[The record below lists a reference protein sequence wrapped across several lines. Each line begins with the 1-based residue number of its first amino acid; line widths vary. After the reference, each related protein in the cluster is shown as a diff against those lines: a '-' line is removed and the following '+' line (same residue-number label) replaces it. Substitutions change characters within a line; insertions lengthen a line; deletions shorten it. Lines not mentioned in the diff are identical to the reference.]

1 MSRHGRDRIDPSR
14 HSSQHPPQALEWNA
28 EPERTS
34 ARSNRLP
41 QIEVVTRDGAP
52 ERPPAPARPLWAYLV
67 WFVAAFVLIAAPA
80 SLWNFSRPPVYRAAA
95 TVLTIVPEERS
106 GSGAA
111 VADAQHVAIQRS
123 MLLGRGLLED
133 TLARLRDTVGDT
145 VRSDAN
151 VGSADRLADIAALA
165 ADDLLSMLEVYLV
178 PQTNLV
184 ELSATGAE
192 PVLLA
197 TLVNQWLDAY
207 QALRE
212 REIGT
217 QVGDRLDKL
226 DERAR
231 LLAER
236 IQAKRAMLDDFR
248 ARFDIVTLERDNNEA
263 LKRLDLLQEAL
274 GEAEDAARTARE
286 RLDALEGTAM
296 IDQRAL
302 PEPFANERSNL
313 HQRAAQARARARQ
326 LRERYTELFIQK
338 DPNKRRIIERLDAL
352 ETRIDEVEREGRQ
365 QALATA
371 REDLDRASRRVLE
384 LRRELTE
391 QKARA
396 SRFSSG
402 FAEFEA
408 LQQDLGSLEAMQRE
422 VEAQRT
428 SLQTTSLASYPQI
441 EIIEPAFAPRD
452 PISPDYGRDLGL
464 TLAAASAVGLVTLL
478 ILIWLD
484 AKARGSRASSPLT
497 GVRIWGSAA
506 NGLAG
511 GQAQNAETGA
521 RLPGRE
527 GHFGELSAPE
537 SSSASLS
544 DTIGSD
550 ASRPDASVPNAP
562 AQAPRQLMIGEVEAL
577 WQLADVSE
585 RQLIGLLLCGVQL
598 DEAATLTHDSFALA
612 DGDLHLG
619 TRVLKLP
626 PRLRA
631 LFADTDPLPAW
642 EGFDRAAFED
652 LTHRLSLLAAD
663 AGIAH
668 ASEVNAATLRDT
680 YLMYLVR
687 QGARLTR
694 LSQVAGPMSGVE
706 SLRFAP
712 YSPAGAARALDELDL
727 TYPVLA

>member
-1 MSRHGRDRIDPSR
+1 M
-14 HSSQHPPQALEWNA
+14 
-28 EPERTS
+28 
-34 ARSNRLP
+34 P

-52 ERPPAPARPLWAYLV
+52 ERPAAPARSLWAYLA
-67 WFVAAFVLIAAPA
+67 WFVAAFTLIAAPA
-80 SLWNFSRPPVYRAAA
+80 SLWNFSRPPLYRATA
-95 TVLTIVPEERS
+95 TVLTIVPEARS

-123 MLLGRGLLED
+123 MLLGRSLLED
-133 TLARLRDTVGDT
+133 TLARLRDTVRGDT
-145 VRSDAN
+145 NPGNAE
-151 VGSADRLADIAALA
+151 RLADIAALTP
-165 ADDLLSMLEVYLV
+165 DDLLSMLEVSLV

-192 PVLLA
+192 PALLA
-197 TLVNQWLDAY
+197 TLVNQWLAAY
-207 QALRE
+207 RALRE
-212 REIGT
+212 REIAT

-236 IQAKRAMLDDFR
+236 TRAKRAMLDDFR
-248 ARFDIVTLERDNNEA
+248 TRFDIVTLERDSNDA

-274 GEAEDAARTARE
+274 GEAEGAARTARE
-286 RLDALEGTAM
+286 RLDTLEGAAT

-302 PEPFANERSNL
+302 PEPFANELSDL
-313 HQRAAQARARARQ
+313 HRRAAQARARARE

-338 DPNKRRIIERLDAL
+338 DPNKRRIVERLDAL
-352 ETRIDEVEREGRQ
+352 EARIDEVERAGRQ
-365 QALATA
+365 QALAMA
-371 REDLDRASRRVLE
+371 REDLDRASERVLE
-384 LRRELTE
+384 LRRALTE

-408 LQQDLGSLEAMQRE
+408 LQQDLASLEEMQRE
-422 VEAQRT
+422 VESQRT
-428 SLQTTSLASYPQI
+428 RLQTTSLASYPQI
-441 EIIEPAFAPRD
+441 EIIEPAFAPRA

-464 TLAAASAVGLVTLL
+464 TLAAAGAVGLVTLIVL
-478 ILIWLD
+478 MWLD
-484 AKARGSRASSPLT
+484 AKARGSRPPLPVT
-497 GVRIWGSAA
+497 GVRIWGSETNDQADAQSAA
-506 NGLAG
+506 A
-511 GQAQNAETGA
+511 GA
-521 RLPGRE
+521 RLPRRA
-527 GHFGELSAPE
+527 GHSGELGAPGSRSAD
-537 SSSASLS
+537 LS
-544 DTIGSD
+544 DAAGSEAPGVPGAD
-550 ASRPDASVPNAP
+550 ASSPEPSVTHAP
-562 AQAPRQLMIGEVEAL
+562 APAPRPLMIGEVEAL
-577 WQLADVSE
+577 WQLADVTE

-598 DEAATLTHDSFALA
+598 DEAAALTHDRFALA

-631 LFADTDPLPAW
+631 LFADADPLPAW
-642 EGFDRAAFED
+642 AGFDRAAFED

-668 ASEVNAATLRDT
+668 ASEVQAATLRDT

-694 LSQVAGPMSGVE
+694 LSQVAGPMSGAE
-706 SLRFAP
+706 TLRFAP
-712 YSPAGAARALDELDL
+712 YSPAGAARSLDELDL
-727 TYPVLA
+727 TYPILA